1 MSILPCAV
9 RTDPQGRE
17 LIRHG
22 TALFP
27 AACYHDRLDLAPVP
41 WHWHDEW
48 EAAVLWRGS
57 ALVAVEG
64 EKRVLRRG
72 EGFFIN
78 AGVLHAAWDHAG
90 SACQFHSVVFHPRL
104 VGGGVDSVFWQKY
117 VQPLLEGGAPRGV
130 FLDRSA
136 RWHREALEAVERL
149 NPSLII
155 TDLKMPRMDGI
166 EMLRCL
172 RDRGNHVYVIILTA
186 YDSFTYAQSA
196 LRLGAVDFLLKPFHD
211 GDLEQAVTALRR
223 RMEGA
228 EREEPALPGLK
239 KGDKSKYVLEA
250 MDYIGKHYQDP
261 NISISDIALDLGISE
276 GHLSRTFKKETDYT
290 LLNYLTRYRIHKA
303 MELLRDCRVKVYEV
317 AEQVGYRDITY
328 FSATFKKL
336 VGV

>member
-1 MSILPCAV
+1 MLKVLVVEDEEMIRKGIVLAV
-9 RTDPQGRE
+9 DW
-17 LIRHG
+17 
-22 TALFP
+22 
-27 AACYHDRLDLAPVP
+27 AAMDCVVVG
-41 WHWHDEW
+41 
-48 EAAVLWRGS
+48 EAA
-57 ALVAVEG
+57 
-64 EKRVLRRG
+64 
-72 EGFFIN
+72 N
-78 AGVLHAAWDHAG
+78 GV
-90 SACQFHSVVFHPRL
+90 
-104 VGGGVDSVFWQKY
+104 
-117 VQPLLEGGAPRGV
+117 
-130 FLDRSA
+130 
-136 RWHREALEAVERL
+136 EALEAVERL

-172 RDRGNHVYVIILTA
+172 RERGNHVYVIILTA

-223 RMEGA
+223 RMGGA

-317 AEQVGYRDITY
+317 AAQVGSRDITY
-328 FSATFKKL
+328 FSATFKRVTGLTPSEYQDTSGNRREKL
-336 VGV
+336 